1 MDSFSGISLC
11 DIANLSPDLV
21 AKLEAQLAG
30 EFKDTSKAYLKARLN
45 RISHNLELLRNIIGY
60 ITKQETQWTRK
71 QKDEISRVQALKFE
85 AENSALGEDG
95 TSYSGRLR
103 SREDPDVELQQLI
116 DNLASPTQYDTIL
129 GGKMVLEVPFV
140 DDIRKIISPIRADLA
155 AIDQD
160 NTYQE
165 QLIRSI
171 TTKSV
176 EILWQQ
182 YRQGLLDSKNRLI
195 DETYEQLF
203 NLEREY
209 HDLVPNK
216 IKNEQMD
223 QYHKSVVPVTSIKRH
238 HDELVSKED
247 LANSKFRQE
256 SLSPHNQDSHYSVK
270 CRFVRNNRIEITNA
284 RKEALRSLHLS
295 QTVFETSLSH
305 LEFQLSASE
314 VEDDILSIRKKMKI
328 SDEIPLEEQLEEAL
342 AAIEETP
349 IPEESLEEKYKQL
362 LTMEVKS
369 QYSTFSQ
376 GPSQIFDLTRS
387 GFQTSPPSSQF
398 SDSSSGK
405 FVMPSIPPLDWF
417 QSSGAQEYRFRPP
430 VTLNGPAN

>member
-1 MDSFSGISLC
+1 MDSFSGISLR
-11 DIANLSPDLV
+11 DIANLSPDMV
-21 AKLEAQLAG
+21 AKLEAQLAA

-45 RISHNLELLRNIIGY
+45 RISQNLELLRNIIGY
-60 ITKQETQWTRK
+60 ITKQETQWIRK
-71 QKDEISRVQALKFE
+71 QRDEISRVQALKSE
-85 AENSALGEDG
+85 VENSCLREDG
-95 TSYSGRLR
+95 TNYYARLR
-103 SREDPDVELQQLI
+103 GREDPDVELQQLI
-116 DNLASPTQYDTIL
+116 DNLASPAQYDTIL
-129 GGKMVLEVPFV
+129 GGNMVLEVPFA
-140 DDIRKIISPIRADLA
+140 DDIRKIITPIRAELA
-155 AIDQD
+155 AIDHD

-171 TTKSV
+171 TKKSV

-182 YRQGLLDSKNRLI
+182 YRQGLLDNKNRMI

-216 IKNEQMD
+216 IKNEQLD

-247 LANSKFRQE
+247 LSNSKFRQE
-256 SLSPHNQDSHYSVK
+256 AVSPYNQDSHYSVK
-270 CRFVRNNRIEITNA
+270 SRFVRNNRIEITNA
-284 RKEALRSLHLS
+284 RKEALRSVHLS
-295 QTVFETSLSH
+295 QMSFETSLCH
-305 LEFQLSASE
+305 LDFTLSASE
-314 VEDDILSIRKKMKI
+314 VEDDILSIRKKMEI
-328 SDEIPLEEQLEEAL
+328 SDEMPLEEQIEEAL
-342 AAIEETP
+342 AAIEDTP

-376 GPSQIFDLTRS
+376 GPSQIFDSTRS

-398 SDSSSGK
+398 SDTSSGK
-405 FVMPSIPPLDWF
+405 LVMPRIPPLDWF
-417 QSSGAQEYRFRPP
+417 QSRGVPEYRFRPP